1 MGFYVQVEDT
11 SSYKVYKDRI
21 SSFDIYLIDEE
32 YSKMYQGNLIIR
44 NIEKSILVYIPSND
58 NFDKSIEGYI
68 VYQKDNQKFM
78 YEFIKKFIEI
88 YQMQVSPGKRL
99 LDSSNLLSQDL
110 STLIEYYFSFNLLF
124 HRIYGKFDEGEEL
137 GTSARK
143 AYHCFIEKYNS
154 LIDFEP
160 NNYLLKSIRTHAKF
174 DLSMIEIFGSFCYSY
189 PVKEIVDESEELYF
203 NYRKNEELCYLNA
216 MIFGN
221 IKGNWTSQANIC
233 ADETLVR
240 NPDALYQRGLV
251 IEGYL
256 KDYTLTILELASN
269 YMRWAI
275 HYKKDFYQAWYELGI
290 CQELSYQHD
299 DAYHTYEKVLL
310 ILNDKLQRHL
320 LSPIEQDYLYRT
332 IENIIRLSYSIN
344 GDIFGYQNLLFQV
357 IESEQNNKYLG
368 TEFPNI
374 EKEMKDSIKKL
385 NEDKGQKAKRK
396 VNKIIN
402 LES

>member
-1 MGFYVQVEDT
+1 M
-11 SSYKVYKDRI
+11 
-21 SSFDIYLIDEE
+21 
-32 YSKMYQGNLIIR
+32 
-44 NIEKSILVYIPSND
+44 
-58 NFDKSIEGYI
+58 
-68 VYQKDNQKFM
+68 
-78 YEFIKKFIEI
+78 
-88 YQMQVSPGKRL
+88 
-99 LDSSNLLSQDL
+99 
-110 STLIEYYFSFNLLF
+110 
-124 HRIYGKFDEGEEL
+124 
-137 GTSARK
+137 
-143 AYHCFIEKYNS
+143 
-154 LIDFEP
+154 IDFEP

-357 IESEQNNKYLG
+357 IESEQNNKYLE